1 MKHTFKQWLIAV
13 RPWSFPA
20 SSMPVIVSFCYL
32 LWAGYDVNLWLALWA
47 LGNIVVFHAAGNTW
61 SDYFDFKKEVDRD
74 DTFGVKT
81 MTTNMFSSQEIMR
94 LSLGL
99 LAVALTSGLVM
110 MCVVGWQL
118 LWIGLGGLV
127 CSVCYPFFKYHAL
140 GDLDIFIAYALLPA
154 LGTSFVATG
163 TFHPDVFYAVVPVG
177 LITVGILHVNNTRD
191 REPDR
196 RAGIVTFAILVGRK
210 ASAVIYVLELALP
223 YLLTTIFLA
232 VCGTMPILSVL
243 MWLTF
248 PLAIGNIRAM
258 QCFLTEGEAAIGTVD
273 VRTAMLQMLYS
284 LTLSISLVA
293 AWILR
298 GTL

>member
-32 LWAGYDVNLWLALWA
+32 LWAGYDVNPWLALWA
-47 LGNIVVFHAAGNTW
+47 LASIVAFHSAGNTW
-61 SDYFDFKKEVDRD
+61 SDFFDFKKEVDRD

-81 MTTNMFSSQEIMR
+81 MTTNIFTPQEIMR

-99 LAVALTSGLVM
+99 LAVALASGLAM
-110 MCVVGWQL
+110 MCVCGWQL

-127 CSVCYPFFKYHAL
+127 CSVCYPYFKYHAL
-140 GDLDIFIAYALLPA
+140 GDLAIFLAYAILPA
-154 LGTSFVATG
+154 LGTSFVTTG
-163 TFHPDVFYAVVPVG
+163 AFHADVFYAVVPVG

-191 REPDR
+191 SEPDR
-196 RAGIVTFAILVGRK
+196 RAGIVTFALLVGRK
-210 ASAVIYVLELALP
+210 ASAAIYVLELALP

-232 VCGTMPILSVL
+232 VCGTLPVLCAL
-243 MWLTF
+243 MWLTL
-248 PLAIGNIRAM
+248 PLAIGNIKAM
-258 QCFLTEGEAAIGTVD
+258 RCFLTEGAAAIGTVD

-284 LTLSISLVA
+284 LTLSIGLVA
-293 AWILR
+293 AWILSR
-298 GTL
+298 VL